1 MTYSCLHQGLEGVP
15 VEVGLDWNPTSK
27 SIGEHEYYLGG
38 GGAKGGGKEE
48 EEEEEG
54 EEEEEEEEEEGVGC
68 SELNYHMWSYRSPTS
83 LLHTRRSA
91 GNRHRKYTHT
101 V

>member
-38 GGAKGGGKEE
+38 GGGGGGGGAKGGGKEE
-48 EEEEEG
+48 EEEG
-54 EEEEEEEEEEGVGC
+54 EEEEEEEEEGVGC
-68 SELNYHMWSYRSPTS
+68 SELNYHMWSYRSPHKPTP
-83 LLHTRRSA
+83 H
-91 GNRHRKYTHT
+91 
-101 V
+101 